1 MTGLFAATAVGS
13 VFVCLCRFTW
23 FVPMSCFWL
32 AHELFLAHELW
43 KGEAKVSV
51 VPLAIQGRYFC
62 LMLLDVEELYSTSL
76 YILINVLAVLVKFLG
91 SSF

>member
-1 MTGLFAATAVGS
+1 MTGLFAANAVGS
-13 VFVCLCRFTW
+13 VFFGLCRFS
-23 FVPMSCFWL
+23 FH

-76 YILINVLAVLVKFLG
+76 YILINVLAVLVKFFGLELLR
-91 SSF
+91 

>member
-13 VFVCLCRFTW
+13 VFFW
-23 FVPMSCFWL
+23 FVPL
-32 AHELFLAHELW
+32 LLVHAHELFLAHELW

-51 VPLAIQGRYFC
+51 VPLAIQGKYFC

-76 YILINVLAVLVKFLG
+76 YILMNVLAVLVKFLG
-91 SSF
+91 SNF